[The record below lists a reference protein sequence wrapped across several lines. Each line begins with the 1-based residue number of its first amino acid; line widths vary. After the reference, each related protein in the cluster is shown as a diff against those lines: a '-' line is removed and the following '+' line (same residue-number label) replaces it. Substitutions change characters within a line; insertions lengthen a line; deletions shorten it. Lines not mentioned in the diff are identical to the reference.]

1 MFNTLRMSHLCIVA
15 TLLAIASALA
25 LPVQAQEQVY
35 FSSTAEPRLPACDS
49 PAVQSAVA
57 GRVASADALYYAG
70 RTITVIDRI
79 AEVAYKA
86 NGISPLARRF
96 CTGIATLSDGS
107 RHTVHYALVEHG
119 SFVGMSWGVD
129 ACLNGLDR
137 WHVRDASCRTVRP

>member
-1 MFNTLRMSHLCIVA
+1 MFSTLRMSHLCFVA
-15 TLLAIASALA
+15 CLLATASGLA

-57 GRVASADALYYAG
+57 GRVASADALYYGG

-79 AEVAYKA
+79 AETAYKA

-107 RHTVHYALVEHG
+107 RHTVHYALVQHG
-119 SFVGMSWGVD
+119 GFVGLSWGVD

-137 WHVRDASCRTVRP
+137 WYVHDASCRTVRP

>member
-1 MFNTLRMSHLCIVA
+1 MFSTLRMTRLCIVA
-15 TLLAIASALA
+15 TLMATALGLA

-35 FSSTAEPRLPACDS
+35 FSSSAEPRLPACDS

-57 GRVASADALYYAG
+57 GRIASADALYYAG

-79 AEVAYKA
+79 AEGAYKA

-107 RHTVHYALVEHG
+107 RHTVHYALVEHS
-119 SFVGMSWGVD
+119 SFIGVSWGVD

-137 WHVRDASCRTVRP
+137 WYVHDASCRTVRP